1 MLRSLF
7 ISIGMIFFLSGCSTN
22 KLAFHSNP
30 EEALSKSDPIILFTA
45 HLRNDYRISIQPT
58 LMGITIHSL
67 DDEGEDVRSFFNAWK
82 DDSALL
88 KPEVEE
94 EGDEY
99 LISIQLKPDHF
110 ELTSISSMGQIFP
123 FFGEYLLTL
132 ELPFDVED
140 GHVYYLGHIEGVIR
154 ERQGDEERAGSV
166 IPLIDQAIIGASGGT
181 WDVEISDRYEEDM
194 KKFVER
200 FPVLENV
207 VIEKQV
213 LPFIKRAAA
222 SEHTQDS

>member
-1 MLRSLF
+1 
-7 ISIGMIFFLSGCSTN
+7 
-22 KLAFHSNP
+22 
-30 EEALSKSDPIILFTA
+30 
-45 HLRNDYRISIQPT
+45 
-58 LMGITIHSL
+58 
-67 DDEGEDVRSFFNAWK
+67 
-82 DDSALL
+82 
-88 KPEVEE
+88 
-94 EGDEY
+94 
-99 LISIQLKPDHF
+99 
-110 ELTSISSMGQIFP
+110 MGQIFP